1 MMSLKPGL
9 DTNGL
14 IRLEPIDGGNT
25 RVHFEER
32 FNLKKLPILYRLMGN
47 RLYGF
52 INKRNEE
59 TFQNL
64 STWLDD
70 HPDYLE

>member
-1 MMSLKPGL
+1 MGLKPGL

-14 IRLEPIDGGNT
+14 IRLEPIDGGKT

-32 FNLKKLPILYRLMGN
+32 FNLKKLPLLYRIMGN
-47 RLYGF
+47 KLYDF

-59 TFQNL
+59 TFRNL
-64 STWLDD
+64 STWLDE